1 MNRKSALPL
10 QETLDW
16 HKEIFDHISV
26 GVMVID
32 PEGRVLLINKKQQE
46 ISKVDRD
53 KVIGKFF
60 HETWKSLFEGNVYEG
75 KYWRMLNEQKPF
87 TVIFHEISPQFYNEK
102 LTGIAYGTPL
112 PSGSGYILVHE
123 VSEEMKRDKGTLVK
137 LNRQLVAYSENLA
150 NIIDSSPNAVFTTN
164 KEGLIVTVN
173 KTAEN
178 IFKYSREE
186 ILWQPVGILFK
197 YPDKL
202 EIDTPTASNSGGHET
217 TCLRADETPFPARIQ
232 INNLKT
238 IDDEKESKIYVIS
251 DISLVREMEMSL
263 DNRLNFERLISE
275 FSAAFINIPIEKIDA
290 GIDEWLENIVN
301 FLEAER
307 GLVVQFLEDE
317 TTLQV
322 THSYAIE
329 GVNLLDVGITSKE
342 SPWFSQEIKAGRYV
356 SVEHPQDLPPDAAVD
371 KRTLSIYN
379 VRSIVSV
386 PIIVAGKVIGAFS
399 ISTQNTTR
407 IWPEEIIQRLKLVGG
422 IFGNTF
428 LRQKAE
434 VALKKAFCEIKGL
447 KEKIEEERNY
457 LREEIKLDHNF
468 EDIIGDSQTL
478 KYALYKIEQVA
489 PTDATVLIEGE
500 TGTGKELIARAIH
513 HASSR
518 SHKPLIKV
526 NCATLPDSLIESELF
541 GHERGAFTSATDR
554 RTGRFELSDGATLFL
569 DEIGELPIV
578 LQPKLLRVLQDGEF
592 ERLGSSKTIKTDVRV
607 IAATNRDLEKEV
619 KKGRFRKDLWYR
631 LNVFPITIPPLRR
644 RKEDIPILVNWFVK
658 RFSKKL
664 GKQITRISQE
674 AMASLVAFDWPGNI
688 RELENVIERSV
699 INSNGSVLK
708 LIGHHIAPTLEDP
721 VGPERKPLAQLERD
735 YIVQILEET
744 HWKISGQSGAAEILG
759 LNPSTL
765 RGRMR
770 KLNIKR
776 S

>member
-1 MNRKSALPL
+1 MISKKTSPL
-10 QETLDW
+10 QDTLELY
-16 HKEIFDHISV
+16 KEIFENTSV
-26 GVMVID
+26 GVMVIN
-32 PEGRVLLINKKQQE
+32 PEGRVLLANKKQLE
-46 ISKVDRD
+46 ISKID
-53 KVIGKFF
+53 KEKVVGKFF
-60 HETWKSLFEGNVYEG
+60 HDTWKSLVDENVYEG
-75 KYWRMLNEQKPF
+75 KYWRMLKEKKPF

-102 LTGIAYGTPL
+102 LTGIAYGAPL
-112 PSGSGYILVHE
+112 PSGNGYILVHE
-123 VSEEMKRDKGTLVK
+123 VSEEMKQDKGTLEK
-137 LNRQLVAYSENLA
+137 LNRQLVAYSENLS
-150 NIIDSSPNAVFTTN
+150 NILDSSPNAVITTN
-164 KEGLIVTVN
+164 KEGLIMTIN

-178 IFKYSREE
+178 IFEYSREA
-186 ILWQPVGILFK
+186 ILWQPVGNLFQR
-197 YPDKL
+197 PGAVD
-202 EIDTPTASNSGGHET
+202 IDTPTISNSDGHEA
-217 TCLRADETPFPARIQ
+217 TCLRVDKTPFPARIQ
-232 INNLKT
+232 INHLKT
-238 IDDEKESKIYVIS
+238 VGDEKESKLYVIS
-251 DISLVREMEMSL
+251 DISHVREMEMSL
-263 DNRLNFERLISE
+263 DNRLNFEKLISE
-275 FSAAFINIPIEKIDA
+275 FSAAFINIPIEKIDV
-290 GIDEWLENIVN
+290 GIDKWLKNIVN
-301 FLEAER
+301 FLEADR
-307 GLVVQFLEDE
+307 GLVVQILEDE
-317 TTLQV
+317 ITMRV

-329 GVNLLDVGITSKE
+329 GVDAVGVGITSKK
-342 SPWFSQEIKAGRYV
+342 SPWFSKEIKAGRYV
-356 SVEHPQDLPPDAAVD
+356 SIAHPDDLPQEAALD
-371 KRTLSIYN
+371 KRTLKKYH

-386 PIIVAGKVIGAFS
+386 PVVVAGKVIGAFS
-399 ISTQNTTR
+399 ISTLKATR
-407 IWPEEIIQRLKLVGG
+407 IWPDEVIQRLKLVGG

-434 VALKKAFCEIKGL
+434 VSLKKAFCEIKGL

-468 EDIIGDSQTL
+468 EDIIGNSQTL

-489 PTDATVLIEGE
+489 PTNATVLVEGE

-541 GHERGAFTSATDR
+541 GHEKGAFTSATDR
-554 RTGRFELSDGATLFL
+554 RTGRFELANGATLFL
-569 DEIGELPIV
+569 DEIGELPLA

-592 ERLGSSKTIKTDVRV
+592 ERLGSSKTIKTDVRI

-619 KKGRFRKDLWYR
+619 KEGRFRKDLWYR

-674 AMASLVAFDWPGNI
+674 SMESLITFSWPGNI
-688 RELENVIERSV
+688 RELENVIERSM

-708 LIGHHIAPTLEDP
+708 LTGHQISPTLEDP
-721 VGPERKPLAQLERD
+721 VGPERKSLVQLEQE
-735 YIVQILEET
+735 YIVQILDET
-744 HWKISGQSGAAEILG
+744 KWKISGQSGAAEILG

-770 KLNIKR
+770 KLSITR